1 MKTIKDDT
9 VNEIIINKSKFVT
22 ILKRI
27 DDINLVKDEID
38 IIKNKYDGATHYCYA
53 YIIGN
58 NKRSSDDKEP
68 SGTAGIPILTV
79 LEKEHLN
86 NILCVVIRYYGG
98 VKLGVPGLIRAY
110 SRCVS
115 VALEHSTVNNL
126 INGIEAIITF
136 NYDNTKAV
144 EYLLKNAKIINS
156 SFNEEVTYTF
166 HIEYNEYDKI
176 KEELLLFI
184 NTIYTKEN
192 IFI

>member
-9 VNEIIINKSKFVT
+9 VYELIINKSKFITV
-22 ILKRI
+22 LKRV
-27 DDINLVKDEID
+27 DDINLVKDIIDEI
-38 IIKNKYDGATHYCYA
+38 KKEYEGATHYCYA

-58 NKRSSDDKEP
+58 NKKSSDDKEP
-68 SGTAGIPILTV
+68 SGTAGLPVLSV

-86 NILCVVIRYYGG
+86 NILCLVIRYYGG
-98 VKLGVPGLIRAY
+98 VKLGAPGLIRAY

-115 VALEHSTVNNL
+115 LAIEESTVDNL
-126 INGIEAIITF
+126 INGIEVVITF

-166 HIEYNEYDKI
+166 HIEYTEYEKV
-176 KEELLLFI
+176 KEELLMFI

-192 IFI
+192 VFI